1 MCAILLAPLCTSST
15 LLHRRSELEL
25 VGCAQLEE
33 QRGVFVTC
41 GRGVE

>member
-1 MCAILLAPLCTSST
+1 MCAILLAPLRTPDA
-15 LLHRRSELEL
+15 LRQRRSELQL

-33 QRGVFVTC
+33 QRGVFMTC